1 MFGRLVAPGQR
12 REPGEANMEAT
23 KTAQSEGVPALRT
36 SMPVLALGALGVV
49 YGDIGT
55 SPLYAIKEC
64 FHGLHAIPVTEA
76 NILGVVS
83 LVFWSLTV
91 VVTIKYVGFILRAD
105 NDGEGGIFA
114 LLALITSKPNTISPR
129 ARSTVVLA
137 AIFGSALLYGD
148 GIITPAITVLSAI
161 EGLSVATEALQPAV
175 VPLTCVI
182 LFLLFLIQRRGTA
195 DIGNLF
201 GPIMLVWFATI
212 AGLGVSA
219 IIRNPQVILALN
231 PFYCVD
237 FFASHRFH
245 GLVVL
250 ASVVLCITGGEALYA
265 DLGHFGKRPIQLSWM
280 SFVFPALLCN
290 YFGQGAALLDNPG
303 LAANP
308 FYGLVPRAFLYPM
321 VALSTMASIIASQ
334 AMISGV
340 FSLTQ
345 QAIQLGYCPRL
356 RIVHTSAKAR
366 GQIYVPEVNSAL
378 MVACIGLVLAFRGS
392 SGLAGAYG
400 IAVTAAM
407 AITSIIYFFVIWK
420 IWRWPLWRVVLLVG
434 VFLVFDLTYFGANLL
449 KVVDGGWF
457 TLAVASSLGIAM
469 ATWKDG
475 RRELQQR
482 IVSARL
488 PVEAFREDI
497 ERTKPVRVPGTA
509 VFMTISPVGIPPV
522 LLHHYKHNRVFHEQV
537 VLLSIVAVGVPT
549 VPLAERLRLEPM
561 GHGFYR
567 LIAHFGFMETP
578 NVPNIMLGAEGL
590 GLKIIPEMTSYYL
603 GRETLLTTGKSKM
616 FQWRKTLFGFMS
628 RNTPTPTAY
637 FGLPPGRV
645 VELGVQVEL

>member
-1 MFGRLVAPGQR
+1 MVA
-12 REPGEANMEAT
+12 
-23 KTAQSEGVPALRT
+23 
-36 SMPVLALGALGVV
+36 LALGALGVV

-64 FHGLHAIPVTEA
+64 FHGLHAIPVSEE

-129 ARSTVVLA
+129 ARSAVVVA

-148 GIITPAITVLSAI
+148 GIITPAISVLSAV
-161 EGLSVATEALQPAV
+161 EGLSVATEALEPAV
-175 VPLTCVI
+175 VPLTCGV
-182 LFLLFLIQRRGTA
+182 LLLLFLIQRRGTG

-201 GPIMLVWFATI
+201 GPIMLLWFATI
-212 AGLGVSA
+212 AGLGISA
-219 IIRNPQVILALN
+219 IMRNPRILSALN
-231 PFYCVD
+231 PVYCVE

-265 DLGHFGKRPIQLSWM
+265 DLGHFGRKPIQFSWTT
-280 SFVFPALLCN
+280 FVFPALLCN
-290 YFGQGAALLDNPG
+290 YFGQGAILMETPG
-303 LAANP
+303 LAVNP
-308 FYGLVPRAFLYPM
+308 FYGLVPRVFLYPM
-321 VALSTMASIIASQ
+321 VALSTIATIIASQ

-356 RIVHTSAKAR
+356 RIIHTSAKTR
-366 GQIYVPEVNSAL
+366 GQIYVPEVNHAL

-407 AITSIIYFFVIWK
+407 AITSIIYFFVVWK
-420 IWRWPLWRVVLLVG
+420 IWRWSLWRAVLLVG
-434 VFLVFDLTYFGANLL
+434 VFLAFDLTYFGANLL

-457 TLAVASSLGIAM
+457 TLAVAISLAIAM

-475 RRELQQR
+475 RRMLHER

-488 PVEAFREDI
+488 PEAAFMEDI
-497 ERTKPVRVPGTA
+497 ARTGPVRVPGTA

-537 VLLSIVAVGVPT
+537 VLLSIVALGVPT
-549 VPLAERLRLEPM
+549 VPLEERLQLEPM
-561 GHGFYR
+561 GYGFYR
-567 LIAHFGFMETP
+567 LIAHYGFMETP
-578 NVPNIMLGAEGL
+578 NVPIIMRGAERL
-590 GLKIIPEMTSYYL
+590 GLTIVPEMTSYYL
-603 GRETLLTTGKSKM
+603 GRETLLTTGESKM
-616 FQWRKTLFGFMS
+616 RHWRKTLFALMS
-628 RNTPTPTAY
+628 RNTPTPTTY

>member
-1 MFGRLVAPGQR
+1 MALIEVA
-12 REPGEANMEAT
+12 MEAT
-23 KTAQSEGVPALRT
+23 NTVQSQELSAHRA
-36 SMPVLALGALGVV
+36 SMLALALGALGVV

-64 FHGLHAIPVTEA
+64 FHGLHAIPVSEE

-129 ARSTVVLA
+129 ARSTVVVA

-148 GIITPAITVLSAI
+148 GIITPAITVLSAM

-175 VPLTCVI
+175 VPLTCGV
-182 LFLLFLIQRRGTA
+182 LFLLFLFQRRGTA

-201 GPIMLVWFATI
+201 GPIMLLWFTTI
-212 AGLGVSA
+212 AGLGIGA
-219 IIRNPQVILALN
+219 IMRYPRILSALN
-231 PFYCVD
+231 PFYCVE

-265 DLGHFGKRPIQLSWM
+265 DLGHFGRKPIQISWM
-280 SFVFPALLCN
+280 TFVFPALLCN
-290 YFGQGAALLDNPG
+290 YFGQGAALMETPG
-303 LAANP
+303 LAVNP

-356 RIVHTSAKAR
+356 RIVHTSAKTR
-366 GQIYVPEVNSAL
+366 GQIYVPEVNHAL

-407 AITSIIYFFVIWK
+407 AITSIIYFFVVWK
-420 IWRWPLWRVVLLVG
+420 IWHWSLWRTALLVG
-434 VFLVFDLTYFGANLL
+434 VFLAFDITYFGANLL

-457 TLAVASSLGIAM
+457 TLAVAISLAIAM

-475 RRELQQR
+475 RRALQQR

-488 PVEAFREDI
+488 PVEAFMADV
-497 ERTKPVRVPGTA
+497 ERTEPVRVPGTA

-567 LIAHFGFMETP
+567 LMAHFGFMETP
-578 NVPNIMLGAEGL
+578 NVPNIMRGAEGL

-616 FQWRKTLFGFMS
+616 RHWRKTLFALMS
-628 RNTPTPTAY
+628 RNTPTPTTY

>member
-1 MFGRLVAPGQR
+1 
-12 REPGEANMEAT
+12 MEAT
-23 KTAQSEGVPALRT
+23 NTAQSQKVSAHRA
-36 SMPVLALGALGVV
+36 SMLALALGALGVV

-64 FHGLHAIPVTEA
+64 FHGLHAIPVSEE

-114 LLALITSKPNTISPR
+114 LLALITSKPNTISLR
-129 ARSTVVLA
+129 TRSTVVVA

-148 GIITPAITVLSAI
+148 GIITPAITVLSAM

-175 VPLTCVI
+175 VPLTCGV

-201 GPIMLVWFATI
+201 GPIMLLWFATI
-212 AGLGVSA
+212 AGLGIGA
-219 IIRNPQVILALN
+219 IMRYPRILSALN
-231 PFYCVD
+231 PFYCVE

-265 DLGHFGKRPIQLSWM
+265 DLGHFGRKPIQFSWM
-280 SFVFPALLCN
+280 TFVFPALLCN
-290 YFGQGAALLDNPG
+290 YFGQGAALLEAPG
-303 LAANP
+303 LAVNP

-334 AMISGV
+334 SMISGV

-356 RIVHTSAKAR
+356 RIVHTSAKTR
-366 GQIYVPEVNSAL
+366 GQIYVPEVNHAL

-407 AITSIIYFFVIWK
+407 AITSIIYFFVVWK
-420 IWRWPLWRVVLLVG
+420 IWRWSLWRAVLLVG
-434 VFLVFDLTYFGANLL
+434 VFLAFDLTYFGANLL

-457 TLAVASSLGIAM
+457 TLAVATILAIAM

-475 RRELQQR
+475 RRMLQER

-488 PVEAFREDI
+488 PAEAFMEDI
-497 ERTKPVRVPGTA
+497 ARTGPVRVPGTA

-549 VPLAERLRLEPM
+549 VPSEERLQLEPM
-561 GHGFYR
+561 GYGFYR
-567 LIAHFGFMETP
+567 LIAHYGFVETP
-578 NVPNIMLGAEGL
+578 SVPVIMRGAEGL
-590 GLKIIPEMTSYYL
+590 G
-603 GRETLLTTGKSKM
+603 
-616 FQWRKTLFGFMS
+616 
-628 RNTPTPTAY
+628 
-637 FGLPPGRV
+637 
-645 VELGVQVEL
+645 

>member
-1 MFGRLVAPGQR
+1 MK
-12 REPGEANMEAT
+12 AT
-23 KTAQSEGVPALRT
+23 NTAQSQKVSAYRA
-36 SMPVLALGALGVV
+36 SMLTLALGALGVV

-64 FHGLHAIPVTEA
+64 FHGLHAIPVSPG

-91 VVTIKYVGFILRAD
+91 VVTMKYVGFILRAD

-148 GIITPAITVLSAI
+148 GIITPAISVLSAV

-175 VPLTCVI
+175 VPITCMV
-182 LFLLFLIQRRGTA
+182 LAFLFLIQRRGTG
-195 DIGNLF
+195 DIGNMF
-201 GPIMLVWFATI
+201 GPIMLLWFATI
-212 AGLGVSA
+212 AGLGVGA
-219 IIRNPQVILALN
+219 IMRNPHILLALN
-231 PFYCVD
+231 PFYCVE
-237 FFASHRFH
+237 FFASHRVH

-265 DLGHFGKRPIQLSWM
+265 DLGHFGRKPIQLSWM
-280 SFVFPALLCN
+280 TFVFPALLCN
-290 YFGQGAALLDNPG
+290 YFGQGAALMETPS
-303 LAANP
+303 LAVNP
-308 FYGLVPRAFLYPM
+308 FYGLVPRTFLYPM
-321 VALSTMASIIASQ
+321 VALSTIATIIASQ

-356 RIVHTSAKAR
+356 HIVHTSAKTR
-366 GQIYVPEVNSAL
+366 GQIYVPAVNHAL

-407 AITSIIYFFVIWK
+407 TITSIIYFFVVWK
-420 IWRWPLWRVVLLVG
+420 MWHWSLWRAGLLVG
-434 VFLVFDLTYFGANLL
+434 LFLAFDLTYFGANLL
-449 KVVDGGWF
+449 KVVDGGWL
-457 TLAVASSLGIAM
+457 TLAVAIALATAM

-475 RRELQQR
+475 RRMLQER
-482 IVSARL
+482 ILSARL
-488 PVEAFREDI
+488 PAAAFMEDI
-497 ERTKPVRVPGTA
+497 AKTNPVRVPGTA

-522 LLHHYKHNRVFHEQV
+522 LLHHFKHNRVFHEQV

-549 VPLAERLRLEPM
+549 VPPEERLHLEFM
-561 GHGFYR
+561 GYGFYR
-567 LIAHFGFMETP
+567 LIARYGFMETP
-578 NVPNIMLGAEGL
+578 NVPDIMSRAERLGV
-590 GLKIIPEMTSYYL
+590 KIVPEMTSYYL
-603 GRETLLTTGKSKM
+603 GRETLLTTRKSKM
-616 FQWRKTLFGFMS
+616 RDWRKKIFAVMS
-628 RNTPTPTAY
+628 RNTPTPTTY

-645 VELGVQVEL
+645 VELGVQIEL

>member
-1 MFGRLVAPGQR
+1 MALIEVA
-12 REPGEANMEAT
+12 MEAT
-23 KTAQSEGVPALRT
+23 NTAQSQELSAHRV
-36 SMPVLALGALGVV
+36 SMLALALGALGVV

-64 FHGLHAIPVTEA
+64 FHGLHAIPVSEE

-129 ARSTVVLA
+129 ARSTAVVA

-148 GIITPAITVLSAI
+148 GIITPAISVLSAV

-175 VPLTCVI
+175 VPITCVV
-182 LFLLFLIQRRGTA
+182 LFLLFFIQRRGTA

-201 GPIMLVWFATI
+201 GPIMLLWFATI
-212 AGLGVSA
+212 AALGISA
-219 IIRNPQVILALN
+219 MMRNPRILSALN
-231 PFYCVD
+231 PGYCVE

-265 DLGHFGKRPIQLSWM
+265 DLGHFGRKPIQVSWIT
-280 SFVFPALLCN
+280 FVFPALLCN
-290 YFGQGAALLDNPG
+290 YFGQGAALMETPG
-303 LAANP
+303 LAVNP
-308 FYGLVPRAFLYPM
+308 FYGLVPRVFLYPM
-321 VALSTMASIIASQ
+321 VALSTIATIIASQ

-356 RIVHTSAKAR
+356 RIVHTSAKTR
-366 GQIYVPEVNSAL
+366 GQIYVPEVNHAL

-407 AITSIIYFFVIWK
+407 AITSIIYFFVVWK
-420 IWRWPLWRVVLLVG
+420 IWRWSLWRAVLLVG
-434 VFLVFDLTYFGANLL
+434 VFLAFDLTYFGANLL

-457 TLAVASSLGIAM
+457 TLAVATSLAIAM

-475 RRELQQR
+475 RRMLHER

-488 PVEAFREDI
+488 PAEAFMEDI
-497 ERTKPVRVPGTA
+497 ARTGPVRVPGTA

-549 VPLAERLRLEPM
+549 VPPEERLQLEPM

-567 LIAHFGFMETP
+567 LIAHYGFMETP
-578 NVPNIMLGAEGL
+578 NVHVIMRGAEGL

-616 FQWRKTLFGFMS
+616 RHWRKTLFALMS
-628 RNTPTPTAY
+628 RNTPTPTTY

>member
-1 MFGRLVAPGQR
+1 MLA
-12 REPGEANMEAT
+12 
-23 KTAQSEGVPALRT
+23 
-36 SMPVLALGALGVV
+36 LALGALGVV

-64 FHGLHAIPVTEA
+64 FHGLHAIPVSEE

-114 LLALITSKPNTISPR
+114 LLALITSKPNKISPR
-129 ARSTVVLA
+129 ARSAVVVA

-148 GIITPAITVLSAI
+148 GIITPAISVLSAV
-161 EGLSVATEALQPAV
+161 EGLSVATEALEPAV
-175 VPLTCVI
+175 VPLTCGV
-182 LFLLFLIQRRGTA
+182 LFLLFLIQRRGTG

-201 GPIMLVWFATI
+201 GPIMLLWFATI
-212 AGLGVSA
+212 AGLGIGA
-219 IIRNPQVILALN
+219 IMRNPQILSALN
-231 PFYCVD
+231 PIYCVE

-265 DLGHFGKRPIQLSWM
+265 DLGHFGRKPIQFSWTT
-280 SFVFPALLCN
+280 FVFPALLCN
-290 YFGQGAALLDNPG
+290 YFGQGAILMETPG
-303 LAANP
+303 LAVNP

-321 VALSTMASIIASQ
+321 VALSTIATIIASQ

-356 RIVHTSAKAR
+356 RIVHTSAKTR
-366 GQIYVPEVNSAL
+366 GQIYVPEVNHAL

-407 AITSIIYFFVIWK
+407 TITSIIYFFVVWK
-420 IWRWPLWRVVLLVG
+420 IWHWSLWRAVLLVG
-434 VFLVFDLTYFGANLL
+434 VFLAFDMTYFGANLL
-449 KVVDGGWF
+449 KVVDGGWI
-457 TLAVASSLGIAM
+457 TLAVATSLAIAM

-475 RRELQQR
+475 RRMLQER

-488 PVEAFREDI
+488 PEQAFIEDI
-497 ERTKPVRVPGTA
+497 ARTGPVRVPGTA

-549 VPLAERLRLEPM
+549 VPPEERLQLKPM
-561 GHGFYR
+561 GYGFYR
-567 LIAHFGFMETP
+567 LIAHYGFMETP
-578 NVPNIMLGAEGL
+578 NVPDIMRRAERL
-590 GLKIIPEMTSYYL
+590 GLKIIPEITSYYL

-616 FQWRKTLFGFMS
+616 RHWRKTLFALMS
-628 RNTPTPTAY
+628 RNTPTPTTY

>member
-1 MFGRLVAPGQR
+1 
-12 REPGEANMEAT
+12 MEAT
-23 KTAQSEGVPALRT
+23 NTPQSHNVPAQRARLLA
-36 SMPVLALGALGVV
+36 LALGALGVV

-64 FHGLHAIPVTEA
+64 FHGLHAIPVSEE

-91 VVTIKYVGFILRAD
+91 VVTVKYVGFILRAD

-129 ARSTVVLA
+129 ARSTVVVA

-148 GIITPAITVLSAI
+148 GIITPAITVLSAM

-175 VPLTCVI
+175 VPITCVV
-182 LFLLFLIQRRGTA
+182 LFLLFFIQRRGTA

-201 GPIMLVWFATI
+201 GPIMLLWFATI
-212 AGLGVSA
+212 AGLGIGA
-219 IIRNPQVILALN
+219 IMRYPRILSALN
-231 PFYCVD
+231 PLYCVE

-265 DLGHFGKRPIQLSWM
+265 DLGHFGRKPIQFSWIT
-280 SFVFPALLCN
+280 FVFPALLCN
-290 YFGQGAALLDNPG
+290 YFGQGAALMETPG
-303 LAANP
+303 LAVNP

-356 RIVHTSAKAR
+356 RIVHTSAKTR
-366 GQIYVPEVNSAL
+366 GQIYVPEVNHAL

-407 AITSIIYFFVIWK
+407 AITSIIYFFVVWK
-420 IWRWPLWRVVLLVG
+420 IWHWSLWRTALLVG
-434 VFLVFDLTYFGANLL
+434 VFLAFDLTYFGANLL

-457 TLAVASSLGIAM
+457 TLAVAISLAIAM

-475 RRELQQR
+475 RRALQQR

-488 PVEAFREDI
+488 PVEAFMADV

-567 LIAHFGFMETP
+567 LMADFGFMETP
-578 NVPNIMLGAEGL
+578 NVPNIMRGAEGL
-590 GLKIIPEMTSYYL
+590 GLKIIPELTSYYL

-616 FQWRKTLFGFMS
+616 HHWRKALFAFMS
-628 RNTPTPTAY
+628 RNTPTPTTY

>member
-1 MFGRLVAPGQR
+1 
-12 REPGEANMEAT
+12 MEAT
-23 KTAQSEGVPALRT
+23 NTAQSQKVSAHRARVLA
-36 SMPVLALGALGVV
+36 LALGALGVV

-64 FHGLHAIPVTEA
+64 FHGLHAIPVSEE

-129 ARSTVVLA
+129 GRSTVVLA
-137 AIFGSALLYGD
+137 AICGSALLYGD
-148 GIITPAITVLSAI
+148 GIITPAITVVSAI
-161 EGLSVATEALQPAV
+161 EGLSMATEALQPAV
-175 VPLTCVI
+175 VPLTCVV
-182 LFLLFLIQRRGTA
+182 LFLLFLIQRRGTG

-212 AGLGVSA
+212 AGLGISA
-219 IIRNPQVILALN
+219 IIRNPRVILALN
-231 PFYCVD
+231 PFYCVE

-250 ASVVLCITGGEALYA
+250 ASVVLCITGGEALYV
-265 DLGHFGKRPIQLSWM
+265 DLGHFGRKPIQYSWM
-280 SFVFPALLCN
+280 TFVFPALLCN
-290 YFGQGAALLDNPG
+290 YFGQGAALLDNLG
-303 LAANP
+303 LAVNP

-345 QAIQLGYCPRL
+345 QAIQLGCCPRL
-356 RIVHTSAKAR
+356 RIVHTSAKTR
-366 GQIYVPEVNSAL
+366 GQIYVPEVNHAL
-378 MVACIGLVLAFRGS
+378 MVACIGLVLGFRGS

-400 IAVTAAM
+400 IAVTADM
-407 AITSIIYFFVIWK
+407 TITSIVYFFVLWK
-420 IWRWPLWRVVLLVG
+420 IWHWSLWRAALLVS
-434 VFLVFDLTYFGANLL
+434 VFLTFDLTYFGANLL
-449 KVVDGGWF
+449 KVVDGGWI
-457 TLAVASSLGIAM
+457 TLAVAASLAIAM

-475 RRELQQR
+475 RRMLQER
-482 IVSARL
+482 ILSARL
-488 PVEAFREDI
+488 PAEAFMEDI
-497 ERTKPVRVPGTA
+497 ARTGPVRVPGTA

-522 LLHHYKHNRVFHEQV
+522 LLHNYKHNRVFHEQV

-549 VPLAERLRLEPM
+549 VPPEERLQLEPM

-567 LIAHFGFMETP
+567 LIAHYGFMETP
-578 NVPNIMLGAEGL
+578 NVPNIMRGAEGL
-590 GLKIIPEMTSYYL
+590 GLKIIPEITSYYL

-616 FQWRKTLFGFMS
+616 HHWRKALFAFMS
-628 RNTPTPTAY
+628 RNTPTPTTY

>member
-1 MFGRLVAPGQR
+1 MLA
-12 REPGEANMEAT
+12 
-23 KTAQSEGVPALRT
+23 
-36 SMPVLALGALGVV
+36 LALGALGVV

-64 FHGLHAIPVTEA
+64 FHGLHAIPVSEE

-129 ARSTVVLA
+129 ARSTVVVA

-148 GIITPAITVLSAI
+148 GIITPAITVLSAM

-175 VPLTCVI
+175 VPLTCGV
-182 LFLLFLIQRRGTA
+182 LFLLFLFQRRGTA

-201 GPIMLVWFATI
+201 GPIMLLWFTTI
-212 AGLGVSA
+212 AGLGIGA
-219 IIRNPQVILALN
+219 IMRYPRILSALN
-231 PFYCVD
+231 PFYCVE

-265 DLGHFGKRPIQLSWM
+265 DLGHFGRKPIQISWM
-280 SFVFPALLCN
+280 TFVFPALLCN
-290 YFGQGAALLDNPG
+290 YFGQGAALMETPG
-303 LAANP
+303 LAVNP

-356 RIVHTSAKAR
+356 RIVHTSAKTR
-366 GQIYVPEVNSAL
+366 GQIYVPEVNHFL

-407 AITSIIYFFVIWK
+407 AITSIIYFFVVWK
-420 IWRWPLWRVVLLVG
+420 IWRWSLWRAVLLVG
-434 VFLVFDLTYFGANLL
+434 VFLAFDLTYFGANLL

-457 TLAVASSLGIAM
+457 TLAVATSLAIAM

-475 RRELQQR
+475 RRMLHER

-488 PVEAFREDI
+488 PAEAFMEDI
-497 ERTKPVRVPGTA
+497 ARTGPVRVPGTA

-549 VPLAERLRLEPM
+549 VPPEERLQLEPM

-567 LIAHFGFMETP
+567 LIAHYGFMETP
-578 NVPNIMLGAEGL
+578 NVHVIMRGAEGL

-616 FQWRKTLFGFMS
+616 RHWRKTLFALMS
-628 RNTPTPTAY
+628 RNTPTPTTY

>member
-1 MFGRLVAPGQR
+1 M
-12 REPGEANMEAT
+12 
-23 KTAQSEGVPALRT
+23 
-36 SMPVLALGALGVV
+36 
-49 YGDIGT
+49 
-55 SPLYAIKEC
+55 
-64 FHGLHAIPVTEA
+64 
-76 NILGVVS
+76 
-83 LVFWSLTV
+83 
-91 VVTIKYVGFILRAD
+91 
-105 NDGEGGIFA
+105 
-114 LLALITSKPNTISPR
+114 
-129 ARSTVVLA
+129 
-137 AIFGSALLYGD
+137 
-148 GIITPAITVLSAI
+148 

-175 VPLTCVI
+175 VPLTCGV
-182 LFLLFLIQRRGTA
+182 LFLLFLFQRRGTA

-201 GPIMLVWFATI
+201 GPIMLLWFTTI
-212 AGLGVSA
+212 AGLGIGA
-219 IIRNPQVILALN
+219 IMRYPRILSALN
-231 PFYCVD
+231 PFYCVE

-265 DLGHFGKRPIQLSWM
+265 DLGHFGRKPIQVSWM
-280 SFVFPALLCN
+280 TFVFPALLCN
-290 YFGQGAALLDNPG
+290 YFGQGAALMETPG
-303 LAANP
+303 LAINP

-356 RIVHTSAKAR
+356 RIVHTSAKTR
-366 GQIYVPEVNSAL
+366 GQIYVPEVNHFL

-407 AITSIIYFFVIWK
+407 AITSIIYFFVVWK
-420 IWRWPLWRVVLLVG
+420 IWRWSLWRAVLLVG
-434 VFLVFDLTYFGANLL
+434 VFLAFDLTYFGANLL

-457 TLAVASSLGIAM
+457 TLAVATSLAIAM

-475 RRELQQR
+475 RRMLHER

-488 PVEAFREDI
+488 PAEAFMEDI
-497 ERTKPVRVPGTA
+497 ARTGPVRVPGTA
-509 VFMTISPVGIPPV
+509 VFMTISPIGIPPV

-549 VPLAERLRLEPM
+549 VPPEERLQLEPM
-561 GHGFYR
+561 GQGFYR
-567 LIAHFGFMETP
+567 LIAHYGFMETP
-578 NVPNIMLGAEGL
+578 NVHVIMRGAEGL

-616 FQWRKTLFGFMS
+616 RHWRKTLFALMS
-628 RNTPTPTAY
+628 RNTPTPTTY

>member
-1 MFGRLVAPGQR
+1 MAR
-12 REPGEANMEAT
+12 ANT
-23 KTAQSEGVPALRT
+23 L
-36 SMPVLALGALGVV
+36 VLALGALGVV

-64 FHGLHAIPVTEA
+64 FHGLHAIPVTEE
-76 NILGVVS
+76 NIFGVVS
-83 LVFWSLTV
+83 LVFWSLTI
-91 VVTIKYVGFILRAD
+91 VVTVKYVGFILRAD

-114 LLALITSKPNTISPR
+114 LLALVTSRRASISPGVQS
-129 ARSTVVLA
+129 AVVLA

-148 GIITPAITVLSAI
+148 GIITPAISVLSAI

-175 VPLTCVI
+175 VPLTCVV
-182 LFLLFLIQRRGTA
+182 LFLLFFIQRRGTS
-195 DIGNLF
+195 DIGNMF
-201 GPIMLVWFATI
+201 GPIMVMWFATM
-212 AGLGVSA
+212 AGLGIIA
-219 IIRNPQVILALN
+219 IMRTPRILWAINPV
-231 PFYCVD
+231 YCFE
-237 FFASHRFH
+237 FFAAHRIH
-245 GLVVL
+245 GMVVL

-265 DLGHFGKRPIQLSWM
+265 DLGHFGRKPIQLSWLT
-280 SFVFPALLCN
+280 FVLPALLLN
-290 YFGQGAALLDNPG
+290 YFGQGALLIDSPE
-303 LAANP
+303 LAFNP
-308 FYGLVPRAFLYPM
+308 FYGLVPRGFLYPM
-321 VALSTMASIIASQ
+321 VALSTVATIIASQ

-356 RIVHTSAKAR
+356 RIVHTSARTR
-366 GQIYVPEVNSAL
+366 GQIYVPEVNHAL

-407 AITSIIYFFVIWK
+407 TITSIMYGVVVWHIG
-420 IWRWPLWRVVLLVG
+420 RWPMWRTMLLIS

-457 TLAVASSLGIAM
+457 TLAVAMGLAIAM

-475 RRELQQR
+475 RRALQQR
-482 IVSARL
+482 FVSARL
-488 PVEAFREDI
+488 PVETFMEDI

-537 VLLSIVAVGVPT
+537 VLLSIIAVGVPT
-549 VPLAERLRLEPM
+549 VPPEERLKLEPM
-561 GHGFYR
+561 GYGFYR
-567 LIAHFGFMETP
+567 LIAHYGFMESP
-578 NVPNIMLGAEGL
+578 NVPDIMDRAERL
-590 GLKIIPEMTSYYL
+590 GLEIIPEMTSYYL
-603 GRETLLTTGKSKM
+603 GRETLLTTGKSGM
-616 FQWRKTLFGFMS
+616 GHWRKSLFAFMS
-628 RNTPTPTAY
+628 RNSPTPTTY